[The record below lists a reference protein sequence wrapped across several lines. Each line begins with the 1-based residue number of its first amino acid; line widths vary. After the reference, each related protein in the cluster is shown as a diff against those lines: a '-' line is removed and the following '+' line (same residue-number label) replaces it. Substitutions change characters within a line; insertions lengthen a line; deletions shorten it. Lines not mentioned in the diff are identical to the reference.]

1 MGLLKFHFSKE
12 NLDPEQAKLQRFL
25 EILPG
30 ASSWTVLLGLIFLSI
45 FFPFSAAILIVA
57 FYLSWILRILY
68 STIFLLISYLCLNIE
83 SKTDWMSRIRGI
95 DHLQSYIKTN
105 K

>member
-1 MGLLKFHFSKE
+1 MKFNYSKE
-12 NLDPEQAKLQRFL
+12 NLKPREAKLQRAL

-57 FYLSWILRILY
+57 FYLSWILRVLY
-68 STIFLLISYLCLNIE
+68 STLFLVLSYLQLNIE
-83 SKTDWMSRIRGI
+83 KNTDWMRRIHGI
-95 DHLQSYIKTN
+95 DNLPVYA
-105 K
+105 